1 MNTLHIQDAEVELT
15 LNLRRT
21 VRQALREAG
30 KVLSVDEV
38 VQARPELAAFADC
51 LGELLRGD
59 PLVQSPD
66 GRHFVL
72 A

>member
-1 MNTLHIQDAEVELT
+1 MIASAELELT
-15 LNLRRT
+15 QRLRRT

-30 KVLSVDEV
+30 TVLSVEEV
-38 VQARPELAAFADC
+38 LQARPELGAFAGC

-59 PLVQSPD
+59 PLLQTPD